1 MVSGWPTKFSAT
13 WHNTK
18 SSTDSTEI
26 ENHAKKS
33 RAKERS
39 ELQFVYLLQSER
51 INTNFLKMIILGYF

>member
-39 ELQFVYLLQSER
+39 VSFNSFTFYKV
-51 INTNFLKMIILGYF
+51 KG

>member
-26 ENHAKKS
+26 ENHAKHTANKFAVLDREMCLS
-33 RAKERS
+33 KR
-39 ELQFVYLLQSER
+39 
-51 INTNFLKMIILGYF
+51 